1 MFLKS
6 QGLVKFTGT
15 KMETLQIK
23 FPQQLIKAHYF
34 LMYLL
39 SNILTLYMEVKTY
52 IYLYKPHMNCINRK

>member
-6 QGLVKFTGT
+6 QGLVKFTVT
-15 KMETLQIK
+15 KMETLQIQ

-39 SNILTLYMEVKTY
+39 SNILTLYMEG
-52 IYLYKPHMNCINRK
+52 

>member
-6 QGLVKFTGT
+6 QGLVKFTVT

-39 SNILTLYMEVKTY
+39 SNILS
-52 IYLYKPHMNCINRK
+52 LYKEGENLYLPV